1 MGFLDSKQH
10 DYKLRAGDNIAPPIL
25 YATVTGT
32 SGSTSLS
39 YVATFGTL
47 VGESLPTEVV
57 TVTDAAATLTQSNYV
72 ELSVD
77 SVPAGVTSVR
87 YYKLDGGQYKLLGS
101 PVTSSPW
108 TLNDNGVN
116 TLSGSVIAPT
126 TDTSGRP
133 EWRAMLWHAGRY
145 LQRQELMD
153 LQWLLQRSDKD
164 LGDTIHKNGD
174 IIEGL
179 AEQFDSGTTWN
190 FTAGK
195 IYLDGQH
202 VPVAAGSVTLTGSGK
217 EVVGLTITPTVV
229 TSGTDAYIKNQDE
242 GVDLQYAQVG
252 ADRLVYTITWVVDTA
267 GQVDIREFLDNSP
280 VFKVTTTERSELQ
293 KEMARRTYDTSGNY
307 TVRPFPIKMRE
318 NVDED
323 DDLMTAY
330 IYAGKAYVEGN
341 EIETIA
347 HQEVEVPKARVVA
360 SINNSVLGS
369 FDATGGYTIGTTSEN
384 FNVAGLAVKLKVGSG
399 NSHTVTFD
407 GGLTAATAAQVA
419 DAINTSVNAYPTNGV
434 LQPIVQCAASA
445 THVMIKAADG
455 KNLTIEAV
463 ASDAYTVLGISTG
476 TYYVSG
482 TRIYEMDDNYVKEIT
497 DLSYITKRVE
507 AVTRDGGSDT
517 DDLEYAASTLVG
529 VSNTLAD
536 CHDGKFDYIYLTDFK
551 RTDGDIDWSLGGSD
565 PTNGATYYLKY
576 RHSYNPT
583 QRTKVRVTVTDAKI
597 TKGSEDGLDVI
608 TFLDATSAVESVS
621 GNAVVGLTGNA
632 SDVIRILKV
641 NNTPGQ
647 SADQYSLYS
656 LTKNNSSVDS
666 IEIGTSSIDWSAAG
680 SQGGGSTGQPVTGA
694 VYYITFEY
702 WKTTAGDYVSPDS
715 YINDYAEI
723 ELAPDGVTALRD
735 CIDFRRLGATGDSSM
750 VLPVPE
756 DSPRLD
762 YDYYLARVD
771 KIALGSD
778 GYFFRIP
785 GSPAV
790 DPPIPQ
796 NQTGPLSMF
805 QLTVPP
811 YTYSPDNVIIEKLD
825 VQRKTQWSLNEMQL
839 QIDRLKYQAALTEVQ
854 KDATDN
860 PAAAEAKGI
869 FTDSLVGFK
878 HSDVSFDKNSIT
890 FDVAIDT
897 TEQCLRLP
905 AAEDG
910 QTLSVD
916 LNNST
921 NIAKVGSVVVFD
933 YSPSAYISQ
942 LKATSILNVNPNEV
956 YGWTGTMGVSPLQD
970 FWTDV
975 AQLASI
981 DVNYDEQ
988 MNWVNATNA
997 ALARQIT
1004 WGAWKIA
1011 WDNSGGWAAR
1021 TMYENNNNL
1030 TGTGGVHWTTNNTGA
1045 NAAIERTGTYKQLV
1059 PERTLVEVADR
1070 VVDLSTIPYCRTT
1083 ISGNPF
1089 YINISVEG
1097 VLPSTDMACTIDGVP
1112 VDLLAVAPSS
1122 AGVSTYRSKSTV
1134 ASSGAGKLT
1143 ARFVMPSGI
1152 PVGKKTIHVFSASD
1166 PEETYAMGSFTS
1178 QGFLET
1184 RQKTYMGI
1192 LNTTERELVAGPD
1205 TAGGRLFH
1213 YGDPLAQTFPVES
1226 GTQWISYVK
1235 LYFQSKDATLPVT
1248 VEIRETLNG
1257 YPTMKVLQSKTLYP
1271 ASINISDDCSVAT
1284 TFTFDEMVG
1293 YQAGEY
1299 CIVIHCNTTTYN
1311 VWVAKMGEVSISD
1324 GTMLRAQATGGV
1336 LFTSPNNSTWE
1347 PHATWDLTFEIGT
1360 ANFQNNAQV
1369 VFDNISGLQASSF
1382 IAAVTSLM
1390 PTGTDMYWAYSVDNG
1405 TNWAAF
1411 LPYIDTDLASVATQV
1426 KLRCDVTGTGATFQ
1440 ILDSGAGIIALL
1452 NAESGNY
1459 IGTNAEFDDTC
1470 DEVILVADIAT
1481 DGVNGSG
1488 TRSVTPYYSIDDGE
1502 LWVEVK
1508 PEAGFVPVNVG
1519 DGTYK
1524 EYTFKTPGEIT
1535 ISAAT
1540 NANPIVC
1547 TSAGHKHTENTVLTF
1562 TGATGNTNVNGIR
1575 RIVNV
1580 TDDTFELVDADTGA
1594 NITGNGTFGGTC
1606 TADITPFDQCRIR
1619 MYLETGSRVV
1629 TPKVRK
1635 IRGICS

>member
-101 PVTSSPW
+101 PVTASPW

-116 TLSGSVIAPT
+116 TLSGSVIAPV

-133 EWRAMLWHAGRY
+133 EWRAMLFHAGRY

-179 AEQFDSGTTWN
+179 AEQFVSGTTWS
-190 FTAGK
+190 FTNGK

-202 VPVAAGSVTLTGSGK
+202 VPVTGGSVTLTGSGK
-217 EVVGLTITPTVV
+217 EVVGLAITPTVV

-242 GVDLQYAQVG
+242 GVDLQYAQAG

-267 GQVDIREFLDNSP
+267 GQVDIREFLNNSP
-280 VFKVTTTERSELQ
+280 VFKVVITERSELQ

-360 SINNSVLGS
+360 SVNNSVLGS
-369 FDATGGYTIGTTSEN
+369 FDATGGYTIGTTSET
-384 FNVAGLAVKLKVGSG
+384 FNVAGLAVKLKVGAG
-399 NSHTVTFD
+399 NSHTVTFA

-434 LQPIVQCAASA
+434 LQPLVQCGASG
-445 THVMIKAADG
+445 THVMLKAADG

-497 DLSYITKRVE
+497 DLSYITERVE

-529 VSNTLAD
+529 VSNTAAN

-621 GNAVVGLTGNA
+621 GNTVAGLTGNA

-666 IEIGTSSIDWSAAG
+666 IEIGTSSIDWSLAG
-680 SQGGGSTGQPVTGA
+680 SQGGGETGQPVTGA

-735 CIDFRRLGATGDSSM
+735 CIDFRRLGATGDSTM

-790 DPPIPQ
+790 EPIAPSDQ
-796 NQTGPLSMF
+796 SGPLSIW
-805 QLTVPP
+805 QLKVPP
-811 YTYSPDNVIIEKLD
+811 YTYSPDNVIREPLGA
-825 VQRKTQWSLNEMQL
+825 QRTTQWGITEIKSELDKL
-839 QIDRLKYQAALTEVQ
+839 RYQAALTEVQ
-854 KDATDN
+854 KDASDN

-878 HSDVSFDKNSIT
+878 HSDVAFDTNGISFS
-890 FDVAIDT
+890 VAIDT
-897 TEQCLRLP
+897 AEQCIRLP
-905 AAEDG
+905 ASEDG
-910 QTLSVD
+910 QTISVD
-916 LNNST
+916 MVNST

-933 YSPSAYISQ
+933 YSPTVFLSQ
-942 LKATSILNVNPNEV
+942 PKATSILNVNPYELF
-956 YGWTGTMGVSPLQD
+956 GWNGTCDIVPMED
-970 FWTDV
+970 FWTDTT
-975 AQLASI
+975 QLPVI
-981 DVNYDEQ
+981 DINYDEQ
-988 MNWVNATNA
+988 MNWVNAQNA
-997 ALARQIT
+997 ALARQVV
-1004 WGAWKIA
+1004 WGAW
-1011 WDNSGGWAAR
+1011 
-1021 TMYENNNNL
+1021 NL
-1030 TGTGGVHWTTNNTGA
+1030 TSGRMWGEGNRWQDINSSTVGIALDGRSVVGVDGTRS
-1045 NAAIERTGTYKQLV
+1045 RTATLTSLV
-1059 PERTLVEVADR
+1059 PERTLVEISDR
-1070 VVDLSTIPYCRTT
+1070 VLDTTILPFCRTT
-1083 ISGNPF
+1083 INGNPF
-1089 YINISVEG
+1089 YINLTVEG

-1122 AGVSTYRSKSTV
+1122 AGVSTYKSKSTV
-1134 ASSGAGKLT
+1134 VSNGAGKLT

-1152 PVGKKTIHVFSASD
+1152 TVGQKIINVFSAAD
-1166 PEETYAMGSFTS
+1166 PEATYAMGTFTS
-1178 QGFLET
+1178 SGFHET
-1184 RQKTYMGI
+1184 RQKTVQGI
-1192 LNTTERELVAGPD
+1192 LTTTTRTQTIVQNQW
-1205 TAGGRLFH
+1205 H

-1226 GTQWISYVK
+1226 GTKWISYIK

-1257 YPTMKVLQSKTLYP
+1257 YPTRKVLQTKTLYP
-1271 ASINISDDCSVAT
+1271 ADINISDDASIAT
-1284 TFTFDEMVG
+1284 TFTFSNLAG
-1293 YQAGEY
+1293 YDAGEY
-1299 CIVIHCNTTTYN
+1299 CIVIHTNCTSYN
-1311 VWVAKMGEVSISD
+1311 LWVAKMGEVNISD
-1324 GTMLRAQATGGV
+1324 GTMIRTQPTGGV
-1336 LFTSPNNSTWE
+1336 LFTSPNNSTWDSH
-1347 PHATWDLTFEIGT
+1347 PTWDLAFEIGE

-1369 VFDNISGLQASSF
+1369 LFDNVSGLQASAFVSAITSF
-1382 IAAVTSLM
+1382 M
-1390 PTGTDMYWAYSVDNG
+1390 PTGCDMYWTYSTDNG
-1405 TNWAAF
+1405 TNWYAF
-1411 LPYIDTDLASVATQV
+1411 RPDLDTSLASIATQV
-1426 KLRCDVTGTGATFQ
+1426 KLRCDVTGTGTTFQ
-1440 ILDSGAGIIALL
+1440 ILDSGAGIIALM

-1459 IGTNAEFDDTC
+1459 VGTNAEFDDTC
-1470 DEVILVADIAT
+1470 DEVILIADVAT

-1502 LWVEVK
+1502 IWVELE
-1508 PEAGFVPVNVG
+1508 PASGFVPINVG

-1524 EYTFKTPGEIT
+1524 EYTFTTRGEIT
-1535 ISAAT
+1535 ISSAT
-1540 NANPIVC
+1540 NATPIVC
-1547 TSAGHKHTENTVLTF
+1547 TSTGHGYKENTVILL

-1580 TDDTFELVDADTGA
+1580 TDDTFELVDATTGA
-1594 NITGNGTFGGTC
+1594 NIAGNGSFGGTC
-1606 TADITPFDQCRIR
+1606 TATVNPFDQCRIR

-1629 TPKVRK
+1629 TPKVKR